1 MVAEPRSRQFNL
13 LISAMRRCSQTR
25 TRKSPEWDPPSLL
38 RRSIGSYITRDLLN
52 EVLRLKSTVTA
63 MRTSKS
69 IFIPRPM
76 CERLASSEG
85 RNSLRREAFGRGSL
99 KTIFCDDRQIIY
111 AVDSRLR
118 TPLQPAQRVASHR
131 RSCYSHYARAIRHAF
146 FNAEMGVNGYRR

>member
-52 EVLRLKSTVTA
+52 EVLRLKSTLTA

-76 CERLASSEG
+76 CARLASSEG

-131 RSCYSHYARAIRHAF
+131 SQ
-146 FNAEMGVNGYRR
+146 VVGYRRLARSAGS